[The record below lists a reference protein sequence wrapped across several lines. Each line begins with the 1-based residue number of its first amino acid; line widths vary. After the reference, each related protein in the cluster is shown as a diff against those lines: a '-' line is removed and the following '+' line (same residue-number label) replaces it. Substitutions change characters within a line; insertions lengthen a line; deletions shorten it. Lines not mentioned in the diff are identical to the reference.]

1 MVTVIHDNFRTVL
14 VFNTS
19 QKLIAI
25 CKSLRAAAE
34 LINGSVQAVRFAA
47 IGQTMTSGGFYFR
60 TMNKKVVVDLN
71 DLGRLKLSDYDN
83 ACGEERKY
91 HKRRTKIRSI
101 NNQTNAQEYGY
112 IMQ

>member
-1 MVTVIHDNFRTVL
+1 MIHDNFRTVL

-25 CKSLRAAAE
+25 CKSLRAAAD

-47 IGQTMTSGGFYFR
+47 IGQTMTSGGYYFR
-60 TMNKKVVVDLN
+60 VMNKKVVVGLN
-71 DLGRLKLSDYDN
+71 DLGRLKLSDYDA

-91 HKRRTKIRSI
+91 HKRRIKIRNI
-101 NNQTNAQEYGY
+101 NNQSNEQDYGY
-112 IMQ
+112 ITE

>member
-25 CKSLRAAAE
+25 CKSLRSAAD

-47 IGQTMTSGGFYFR
+47 IGQTMTSGGYYFR
-60 TMNKKVVVDLN
+60 VMNKNVVVDLN
-71 DLGRLKLSDYDN
+71 DLGRLKLSDYDEK
-83 ACGEERKY
+83 CGEERKY
-91 HKRRTKIRSI
+91 HKRRVKIKSI
-101 NNQTNAQEYGY
+101 NQSNEQDYGY
-112 IMQ
+112 ITQ